1 MLTVHLFARVFV
13 LVGDA
18 PCHDFHHRRPA
29 SRRWTDYIH
38 ARQKDADN
46 GCPTY
51 PLGYIE
57 TWGLFE
63 AIDENLASLST
74 AARI

>member
-1 MLTVHLFARVFV
+1 MVRDDPPVTSQKR
-13 LVGDA
+13 
-18 PCHDFHHRRPA
+18 
-29 SRRWTDYIH
+29 H

-74 AARI
+74 ATRI